1 MVIYIEERERDGQK
15 FDSRKRGRGLMVS
28 IIKVLRILLAG
39 WSFRLSEGKAF
50 ACTPALRFFCAWI

>member
-1 MVIYIEERERDGQK
+1 
-15 FDSRKRGRGLMVS
+15 MVS

-39 WSFRLSEGKAF
+39 WSFRLSEGKGQSAKGTNGKRGPSAVGFFAF